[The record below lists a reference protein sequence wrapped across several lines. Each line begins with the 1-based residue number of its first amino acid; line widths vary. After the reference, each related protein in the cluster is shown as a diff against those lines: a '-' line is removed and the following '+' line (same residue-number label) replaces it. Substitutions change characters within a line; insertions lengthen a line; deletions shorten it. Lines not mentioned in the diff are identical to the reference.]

1 MKRRKTNLLCVILVL
16 FMAFFVNDYIS
27 GQQEI
32 IYTDF
37 NGNEIRR
44 TVLGTSI
51 DEVLVTTGMQPRD
64 LILDQVNNTLYWLE
78 NETEVFTMS
87 VDGSG
92 KQEVPINA
100 SEGIGNLALDEEN
113 QILYFNEFF
122 AGNINAY
129 NIESKELITIITNVP
144 QGLIALSKSENALYY
159 SNGATS
165 KIMRYDLATE
175 QSTEILGGF
184 SLVTDMAIDLI
195 NSHIYISEFNSRKVY
210 RCNLDGTE
218 LQELQEGLGVNG
230 RLYLIPENDT
240 YFWSDNLAPGFIPT
254 IYESN
259 MSSNETEMVFEYG
272 PNTIGGFVV
281 LGEMTSH
288 LKERKNLK
296 PKYFPNPASE
306 QLTIDLSER
315 MNVGA
320 IEMYTSSGQLVD
332 TQIINTVSNRLE
344 ISLNNLNSGMYILKL
359 LGDEKMEPIMFQVFK

>member
-1 MKRRKTNLLCVILVL
+1 MKKVHLPCLILTFL
-16 FMAFFVNDYIS
+16 MSLFVNFYVY

-32 IYTDF
+32 IYCDF
-37 NGNEIRR
+37 NGNQIRR
-44 TVLGTSI
+44 TIVGTSI
-51 DEVLVTTGMQPRD
+51 DEPFMNTGMQPRD
-64 LILDQVNNTLYWLE
+64 LILDQGNNSLYWLE

-144 QGLIALSKSENALYY
+144 QGLIAFSKLENALYY

-175 QSTEILGGF
+175 QSTEIIGGF

-281 LGEMTSH
+281 LGETTSH

-296 PKYFPNPASE
+296 PSYFPNPASDRLIIE
-306 QLTIDLSER
+306 MEKM
-315 MNVGA
+315 MNVESIG
-320 IEMYTSSGQLVD
+320 IYTLGGQLVN
-332 TQIINTVSNRLE
+332 TQTINNVSKRLGV
-344 ISLNNLNSGMYILKL
+344 SLDDVNSGMYILKVD
-359 LGDEKMEPIMFQVFK
+359 GDEVVEPILFHVFR